1 MRTWTIRRNGFC
13 FAGNRSASLPIINR
27 QRGTRQFGSYC
38 FTLEYCLYR
47 YNRNSV
53 HDPFPR

>member
-13 FAGNRSASLPIINR
+13 FAGNRSAALPI
-27 QRGTRQFGSYC
+27 QRPNGLLGFGSMC
-38 FTLEYCLYR
+38 FTLDYCIYR
-47 YNRNSV
+47 YMFNST